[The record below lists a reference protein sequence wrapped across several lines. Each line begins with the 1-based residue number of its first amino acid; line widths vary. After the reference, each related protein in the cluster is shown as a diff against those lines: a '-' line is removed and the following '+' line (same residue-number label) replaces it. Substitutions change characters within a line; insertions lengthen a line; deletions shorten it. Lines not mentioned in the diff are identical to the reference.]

1 MCFALLFAHN
11 VEPLSSA
18 HFVWF
23 AFAHT
28 GVLDKRPPLVPL
40 CRLLLYT
47 SYCVVTSYFLVVMR
61 CCDLVQKCTLEW
73 DLRRA
78 T

>member
-1 MCFALLFAHN
+1 MGKIKLLFALLFAHN

-28 GVLDKRPPLVPL
+28 GVLDKRPPHVPC
-40 CRLLLYT
+40 CRLLLYI
-47 SYCVVTSYFLVVMR
+47 SYCVVTSYFLVVIEAALMVCR
-61 CCDLVQKCTLEW
+61 M
-73 DLRRA
+73 A
-78 T
+78 

>member
-1 MCFALLFAHN
+1 MGKIKLLFALLFAHN

-28 GVLDKRPPLVPL
+28 GVLDKRPPLMPL

-47 SYCVVTSYFLVVMR
+47 SYCVVTSHFLVLLSCLNIVQR
-61 CCDLVQKCTLEW
+61 CVGLV
-73 DLRRA
+73 R
-78 T
+78 